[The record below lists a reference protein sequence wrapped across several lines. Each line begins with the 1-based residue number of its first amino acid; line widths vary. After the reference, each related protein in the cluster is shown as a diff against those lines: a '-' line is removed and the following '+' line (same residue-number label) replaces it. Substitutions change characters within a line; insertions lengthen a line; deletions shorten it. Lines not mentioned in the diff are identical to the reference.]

1 MVTDEQVRRLFR
13 VLQVEKTQEIAA
25 AKSGMDPKT
34 ARKYRR
40 LGKLPSELTV
50 PRTWR
55 TRKDC
60 FEEVWDEVRQQLEL
74 NPGLQA
80 KTLFAW
86 LQRRYPG
93 RFADGQLRSLQRRV
107 KAWRA
112 TEGPAREVF
121 FAQVHRP
128 GELCQSDFT
137 HMSGLGV
144 TIQGRPFEHLAYHFV
159 LTYSNWEHT
168 TVCFSESFESLS
180 AGLQNALW
188 ELGAV
193 PAAHRT
199 DRLSAAVNRIP
210 DPEAFTRRYRGLMEH
225 YGLAAQK
232 TRARC
237 PHENGD
243 VEQRHHRF
251 KQAVDQ
257 ALMLRGS
264 RDFESRQAYEALL
277 VEIRQQLNAG
287 RRQRLA
293 EELAVMRRL
302 PASRLPACKHVRGI
316 RVNGESLIR
325 VEHNTYSVNSRLI
338 GETVDVR
345 LYADHLEVWYG
356 QRTVEHLP
364 RLRGRGKHRIN
375 YRHVIDWLV
384 RKPGAFENYRY
395 RADLFPTSRFRMA
408 YDALKQRRPDGAA
421 KAYLAI
427 LYLAAR
433 ESETAV
439 DEALRQ
445 LIHAGQPID
454 ADAVGRI
461 VREGQRIA
469 PAPTEVV
476 VTPVDPAR
484 YDELYDDGEI
494 AA

>member
-1 MVTDEQVRRLFR
+1 MVTDDQVRRLFR
-13 VLQVEKTQEIAA
+13 LLQVEGTQELAA
-25 AKSGMDPKT
+25 AKAGMDPKT
-34 ARKYRR
+34 ARRYRR
-40 LGKLPSELTV
+40 VGKLSSELTV

-55 TRKDC
+55 TRKDP
-60 FEEVWDEVRQQLEL
+60 FDKVWGEVRQELEL

-80 KTLFAW
+80 KTLFTW
-86 LQRRYPG
+86 LQRKYPG

-112 TEGPAREVF
+112 TEGPAKEVF

-144 TIQGRPFEHLAYHFV
+144 TIQGRPFEHLVYHLV
-159 LTYSNWEHT
+159 LTYSKWEHA

-180 AGLQNALW
+180 DGLQNALW

-199 DRLSAAVNRIP
+199 DRLSAAVNRVP
-210 DPEAFTRRYRGLMEH
+210 DPEVFTRRYMGLLEH

-232 TRARC
+232 TRARAA
-237 PHENGD
+237 HENGD

-264 RDFESRQAYEALL
+264 RDFESRQAYEAFLA
-277 VEIRQQLNAG
+277 EIRGQLNAG
-287 RRQRLA
+287 RRKRLA
-293 EELAVMRRL
+293 QELAVMRRL
-302 PASRLPACKHVRGI
+302 PASRLRACKHLRGI

-325 VEHNTYSVNSRLI
+325 VEHNTYSIDSRLI
-338 GETVDVR
+338 GEAVDVR
-345 LYADHLEVWYG
+345 LHADHLEVWYG
-356 QRTVEHLP
+356 QRLVERLP

-395 RADLFPTSRFRMA
+395 REELFPTSRFRMA
-408 YDALKQRRPDGAA
+408 YDALKQRRNDGAA
-421 KAYLAI
+421 KAYLEI
-427 LYLAAR
+427 LEMAAR

-445 LIHAGQPID
+445 LVHAGRSID
-454 ADAVGRI
+454 ADAVERL
-461 VREGQRIA
+461 VRERQRIA
-469 PAPTEVV
+469 PAPTDVV
-476 VTPVDPAR
+476 VAPVNPAR
-484 YDELYDDGEI
+484 YDELYDDEEV